1 MYQLMK
7 DESTA
12 SSLLPSFLPSTD
24 TKPATKQPS
33 ASLPSLPTTSECT
46 VNVSIYTKSYLEIFQ
61 PPFEPSIDRDLGVW
75 LRTFLATSAMAAA
88 VGLTIMAPTMVTGG
102 TVKAGDARGLGIEN
116 TVGNVVSLCSWTS
129 CQMSCQCK
137 SAIRKGLGGHTGET
151 KVQSTMRCGVKRG
164 RRWPVKVPQRSGH
177 CPRQDLTW
185 SKTLCC
191 VIVACTGCIMLLDS
205 KPSQPLDRRPPLS
218 LIVATC

>member
-1 MYQLMK
+1 MFLFTRNLIWKFFSHPLNPVQY
-7 DESTA
+7 ST
-12 SSLLPSFLPSTD
+12 T
-24 TKPATKQPS
+24 
-33 ASLPSLPTTSECT
+33 
-46 VNVSIYTKSYLEIFQ
+46 N
-61 PPFEPSIDRDLGVW
+61 RDLGVW